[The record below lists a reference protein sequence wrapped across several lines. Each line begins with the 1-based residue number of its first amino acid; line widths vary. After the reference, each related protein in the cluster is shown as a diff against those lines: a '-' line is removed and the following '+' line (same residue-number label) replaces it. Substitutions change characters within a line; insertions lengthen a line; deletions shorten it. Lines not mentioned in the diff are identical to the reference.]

1 MGDLLTFDVLVGAID
16 NGEVKIGALYWL
28 GNIVILL
35 VTGMFL
41 YQWIKNYIQVDDDAY
56 DRKVKQ
62 LSEDGHL
69 IRELIYRYCCK
80 TIVTILISAVAAWL
94 VWFLLYI
101 AILIYGTAMVIIF
114 SVAALINV
122 AVLYINRLRDR
133 NIKVMEVERRLR
145 RG

>member
-16 NGEVKIGALYWL
+16 NGGVKIGALYWL

-69 IRELIYRYCCK
+69 IRELIYRHCGK
-80 TIVTILISAVAAWL
+80 NIVTILISAVAAWMA
-94 VWFLLYI
+94 WFLLYI
-101 AILIYGTAMVIIF
+101 VIVAYGTAMAIIF